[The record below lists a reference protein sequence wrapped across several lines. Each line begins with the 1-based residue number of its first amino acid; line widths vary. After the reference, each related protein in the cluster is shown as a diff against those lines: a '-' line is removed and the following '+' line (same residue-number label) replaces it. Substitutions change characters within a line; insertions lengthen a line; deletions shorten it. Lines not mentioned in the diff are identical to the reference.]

1 MYKVWYDTIKP
12 AMARGETAL
21 RHRGRRTP
29 MKFVKSSIK
38 YCLTLFINVFDLNN
52 SWSRPWWFH
61 FLASPLAMDQKWG
74 YVLIFLVPSQQ
85 SKTFLACIIHCVR
98 FRGNSGLEPF
108 RSGILTKCV
117 QALMATHLPSS
128 QSQAHHHDS
137 WASGSGSNPL
147 RLRLSDPR
155 TLQTVASLYA
165 ITSLT
170 VVRWL
175 HTCWSI
181 CSTLHPTTLGWDG
194 TGIVLVVGCT
204 GSSDRCNTFGLWD
217 DPSTKVGTEPFIRYK
232 TPCMNHI
239 DPYFTLP

>member
-1 MYKVWYDTIKP
+1 MTKVV
-12 AMARGETAL
+12 A
-21 RHRGRRTP
+21 
-29 MKFVKSSIK
+29 
-38 YCLTLFINVFDLNN
+38 
-52 SWSRPWWFH
+52 
-61 FLASPLAMDQKWG
+61 DQKWG
-74 YVLIFLVPSQQ
+74 YVLIFLVPRQQ
-85 SKTFLACIIHCVR
+85 SKTFPACIIHCVR

-137 WASGSGSNPL
+137 WASGSGSNP

-217 DPSTKVGTEPFIRYK
+217 DPSTKVGTDYRAIHPLQDSVHESYRSILHVALKLWTPFFLRFIACNGRWY
-232 TPCMNHI
+232 
-239 DPYFTLP
+239 